1 MFSTVTADEH
11 KSEAGFPS
19 TPIVKLADFPKKES
33 VIDGSTLELDSNPTE
48 EGYVPVMHNL
58 SATNRDMHT
67 TSAAED
73 SPTGALEGATAT
85 QPTKRAMAMRKIQNA
100 NEANINL
107 LVEKLDELL
116 LQYKGRTTMR
126 EWLDKLRPPLQILEY
141 TTGSNRAR
149 TSIDLAFFLLP
160 NPSEDDVSAAI
171 GSIVASLASARGNA
185 ALIATAELM
194 ILDAFADLC
203 SNREPAAIER
213 NLRTLEGTV
222 LGQALLEEATS
233 ALGEMERKIRIAVTK
248 AVTLTGFN
256 QTLDALTQQAIET
269 SETLVVR
276 KSGVIQ
282 FTTISLIRTLF
293 KESQAMTITLQADMQ
308 KKYRNLCHALIN
320 KAPRDPDLISSVK
333 VLCDTWVDMHAY
345 PGVKLPADLVA
356 PSILI
361 AAIGEGQTRAYFDL
375 HDTRARWEVVK
386 DVAAKVS
393 PDGDHSTTLA
403 AIVTFANETEQIKA
417 KTKAEVDAEAAAD
430 RQRSGPGNAAA
441 GGGPIPAATALVV
454 SQVDALLAAN
464 TKKFEAIVADFK
476 AQHAP
481 APAKPTNKPP
491 YKPRSLAW
499 KTGMTGLFGHGA
511 CWKYCA
517 KIQLC
522 DDADKSSDAAFRFA
536 TISCKKDTDG
546 TPICTGPKGAKLTHP
561 RFDKWTVAQQ
571 QAAPVP
577 DE

>member
-1 MFSTVTADEH
+1 M
-11 KSEAGFPS
+11 GP
-19 TPIVKLADFPKKES
+19 VK
-33 VIDGSTLELDSNPTE
+33 
-48 EGYVPVMHNL
+48 HNL

-73 SPTGALEGATAT
+73 SPTGALEGATAI

-126 EWLDKLRPPLQILEY
+126 EWLDKLRPLLQILEY

-213 NLRTLEGTV
+213 NLRILEGTV

-248 AVTLTGFN
+248 AVTLTGFS

-282 FTTISLIRTLF
+282 LTTISLIRTLF
-293 KESQAMTITLQADMQ
+293 KESQGMTTTLQAEMQ

-320 KAPRDPDLISSVK
+320 KAPRDPDLTSSVK
-333 VLCDTWVDMHAY
+333 ILCDMWVDMHAY
-345 PGVKLPADLVA
+345 PGAKLPADIVA

-361 AAIGEGQTRAYFDL
+361 AAIGEDQTRAYFDL

-464 TKKFEAIVADFK
+464 AKKFEAIVADLK